1 MDDGILWL
9 WKESERKQI
18 EEIRSLNEDSQQY
31 GLRLSDAEISV
42 LMNDRKMI
50 LKEQERVEFKDG
62 ILKKLIAEFC
72 DSPYIWQDNYAD
84 TLGRLQ
90 GIFYLYKNE
99 SLDRISDDELIA
111 FMKKHFNGD
120 CQGSAD
126 YLEDTCLEELA
137 RSVRTE
143 GRENI

>member
-1 MDDGILWL
+1 MDDAMLWL
-9 WKESERKQI
+9 QMESERKQT
-18 EEIRSLNEDSQQY
+18 EEIKNMNEHSRQY
-31 GLRLSDAEISV
+31 GLILSDAAVTI
-42 LMNDRKMI
+42 LMNDRKII
-50 LKEQERVEFKDG
+50 LKEQERVEFKGG

-90 GIFYLYKNE
+90 EIFYLYKNE
-99 SLDRISDDELIA
+99 SLDRIPDDELIA
-111 FMKKHFNGD
+111 FMKEHFNGD

-137 RSVRTE
+137 RHIRTE
-143 GRENI
+143 GREKI